1 MKRFLSR
8 VGKIALAV
16 LAGVVIGN
24 PILLYFIQEKL
35 IFFPHPINEGNRK
48 LIRERYSAVSEV
60 NLVGADGNKLHGW
73 FQQAHGLNRAPL
85 LIYFGG
91 NEEDLSFVPSNKDRV
106 EGWSLLAVNYRGYG
120 LSDGVPGEA
129 AIFADALVIHDAFI
143 RRDDVDAQRIAV
155 MGRSLG
161 SGVATYLAANR
172 PVKAVVL
179 VTPYDSIA
187 SVAKEK
193 FWFVPVSLILKHR
206 FDSMALAPKVR
217 QPALFVVASEDE
229 AIPPVHAQRLFDA
242 WAGPKTWRLVKGET
256 HDTIG
261 FDPDYWKAIG
271 EFLEV
276 NSMKLSK

>member
-1 MKRFLSR
+1 MKHFLSR
-8 VGKIALAV
+8 VGRIALAV

-35 IFFPHPINEGNRK
+35 IFFPQPINEGNRA
-48 LIRERYSAVSEV
+48 LIRERYPAVSEV

-73 FQQAHGLNRAPL
+73 FQRARGLEKAPL

-91 NEEDLSFVPSNKDRV
+91 NGEDISFMPSKRDLV
-106 EGWSLLAVNYRGYG
+106 EGWSLLAVDYRGYG
-120 LSDGVPGEA
+120 LSEGAPGEK
-129 AIFADALVIHDAFI
+129 AIFADALAIHDAFI
-143 RRDDVDAQRIAV
+143 RRDDVDAGRVAV

-179 VTPYDSIA
+179 VTPYDSVA
-187 SVAKEK
+187 NVAKEK
-193 FWFVPVSLILKHR
+193 FWFVPVSLLLKHR
-206 FDSMALAPKVR
+206 FDSVALAPKIS
-217 QPALFVVASEDE
+217 QPALFIVASEDVT
-229 AIPPVHAQRLFDA
+229 IPPVHARRLFDA

-256 HDTIG
+256 HDTVE

-271 EFLEV
+271 EFLGAV
-276 NSMKLSK
+276 RP